1 MFDYI
6 NGNKFADLAHV
17 VIDLDNRDINF
28 DKTNNAI
35 IYCKTDFLPQL
46 FDYIRDAVGNYIL
59 ITGMSDKPI
68 NESRFNTKPECVKKW
83 FAVNATYNH
92 NDLVP
97 IPLGIENHK
106 GSSKGGFTNHK
117 WLEENRDRLAFK
129 KKDFK
134 TYCNWKDSTN
144 KDRSTIIPMIR
155 KISLKIQTKLP
166 YEDYCEG
173 MTDCKFVICPEGNG
187 IDTHRLWEAL
197 YFTCVPIV
205 IRNHIY
211 KEHKLPMLQV
221 DKFEDIT
228 EELLMNFKPWH
239 FMNDAMY
246 MFHWKDLINK
256 SFEEL

>member
-17 VIDLDNRDINF
+17 VIDLDNRSIDF

-35 IYCKTDFLPQL
+35 VFCKTDFLTAL
-46 FDYIRDAVGNYIL
+46 FDYMRDATGKYIL

-68 NESRFNTKPECVKKW
+68 NSNRFAMKPNCVKKW
-83 FAVNATYNH
+83 FAVNATYDH
-92 NDLVP
+92 KDLIP
-97 IPLGIENHK
+97 IPLGLENHK
-106 GSSKGGFTNHK
+106 ESSKGGYTNHQ

-134 TYCNWKDSTN
+134 LYCNWVDVTN
-144 KDRSTIIPMIR
+144 MDRLNIIPKIR
-155 KISLKIQTKLP
+155 HLPLKIQSGLS
-166 YEDYCEG
+166 YEDYCEN
-173 MTDCKFVICPEGNG
+173 MTNCKFVICPEGNG

-205 IRNHIY
+205 IRHHIY
-211 KEHKLPMLQV
+211 KGHRLPMLQI
-221 DKFEDIT
+221 DSFKDIT
-228 EELLMNFKPWH
+228 EEMLMNFKPWH

-256 SFEEL
+256 HFEGL